1 MPDAERAAAI
11 RRSERRF
18 LFVYMSL
25 FAPFAVLTPYMQQL
39 LHFYG
44 YRKDQIGYILGA
56 VELMAVLA
64 PPVWGLL
71 SDRIKRPRAV
81 LAFTVL
87 MSFPTF
93 CLLSGTGTTLAA
105 IAVALLFGF
114 FNRPSIPLTD
124 GLTFSRFR
132 LSGADYG
139 HVRIGGTVGFVLF
152 SLFFERVLRISRDQ
166 DGSRIIAIL
175 GGALLL
181 QFLMVFVVPALPK
194 AKAAKADG
202 APPATGEGEDKVSP
216 APSAPFGELLRLC
229 LKRGFIA
236 FVFAAFLARFA
247 MMSYYSFFTRYLNDV
262 YDFKAVGYIWLLG
275 SLCEMPLIFWSR
287 QIMARIGVRNLFALA
302 LLGTVVRLLGFS
314 YESSLWV
321 VIVMQPLHAL
331 TFGAY
336 HCATVTYVSSIFP
349 AHFQGSAQTIY
360 SALTV
365 GLGGLLGSAVGG
377 VILEHHGY
385 QAMYSFAAAVALIGL
400 MVCILLVPK
409 LDDMRRK
416 AGSL

>member
-1 MPDAERAAAI
+1 MPNAEHAAAI

-18 LFVYMSL
+18 FFVYMAL

-44 YRKDQIGYILGA
+44 FRKDQIGYILGA
-56 VELMAVLA
+56 LELMAVLA

-87 MSFPTF
+87 MSFPAF
-93 CLLSGTGTTLAA
+93 CLFRGANTTIAA
-105 IAVALLFGF
+105 IGVALLFGF
-114 FNRPSIPLTD
+114 FNRPAIPLTD
-124 GLTFSRFR
+124 GLTFSHFR
-132 LSGADYG
+132 ISGADYG

-152 SLFFERVLRISRDQ
+152 NLLFESVLHISRDQ
-166 DGSRIIAIL
+166 DGSRIVAIL

-181 QFLMVFVVPALPK
+181 QFLTVFMVPPLPK
-194 AKAAKADG
+194 AKE
-202 APPATGEGEDKVSP
+202 GEGGDASSG
-216 APSAPFGELLRLC
+216 ADQASSAQTQAPFGELVRLC
-229 LKRGFIA
+229 LTRGFIA

-247 MMSYYSFFTRYLNDV
+247 MMSYYSFFTRYLNEV

-302 LLGTVVRLLGFS
+302 LLGTFFRLLGFS
-314 YESSLWV
+314 FESNLWV
-321 VIVMQPLHAL
+321 VMAMQPLHAL

-365 GLGGLLGSAVGG
+365 GLGGLLGSAVCG
-377 VILEHHGY
+377 VVLEHHGY
-385 QAMYSFAAAVALIGL
+385 QVMYSFAAAVALIGL
-400 MVCILLVPK
+400 AVCIFQVPK

-416 AGSL
+416 VGQG